1 MFVGITIGR
10 AYIWQIYGIYMADI
24 SDELIGKVKGFDTT
38 FSKSYV
44 NLKSPKKS

>member
-10 AYIWQIYGIYMADI
+10 AYIYGRYMADI